1 MNDIQEELAQMR
13 RDIDELRAHFPDG
26 KPSGYFGEGTSGLV
40 NEAVVRHLKANLER
54 EGRSR
59 GIAISRVV
67 LVYGEGG
74 TGCWAGHITMSSA
87 AEMPK
92 GTQLRESV
100 AALAADP
107 LALRAVRKLIEQF
120 FDGKPMRMTK
130 CELAAAL
137 GETETTVED
146 SLRPLV
152 ADSRLRWSKMAT
164 GEEAYEI
171 ADQEPHLVL
180 IQSLE

>member
-1 MNDIQEELAQMR
+1 MTDIQEELAQLR
-13 RDIDELRAHFPDG
+13 RDVDELLARLPARE
-26 KPSGYFGEGTSGLV
+26 PSGAFGEGTSGLV
-40 NEAVVRHLKANLER
+40 NEAVVRHLKATLER
-54 EGRSR
+54 EGKSR

-67 LVYGEGG
+67 LMYGEGG
-74 TGCWAGHITMSSA
+74 HGCWAGHITMSSA

-100 AALAADP
+100 VALAGDP

-120 FDGKPMRMTK
+120 FDGRPMRMTK
-130 CELAAAL
+130 SELAVAL

-152 ADSRLRWSKMAT
+152 ADGRLRWSKLAT

-180 IQSLE
+180 LQSLE

>member
-1 MNDIQEELAQMR
+1 MSDIREEVTQLR
-13 RDIDELRAHFPDG
+13 RDLDELRAHFPDG
-26 KPSGYFGEGTSGLV
+26 EPSGYFGEGTSGLV
-40 NEAVVRHLKANLER
+40 NEAVLRHLKANLER
-54 EGRSR
+54 EGKSR

-67 LVYGEGG
+67 LFYGEGG
-74 TGCWAGHITMSSA
+74 TGCWAGHITMTSA

-107 LALRAVRKLIEQF
+107 LALRAVRKLIAQF
-120 FDGKPMRMTK
+120 FNGKPMRMTK
-130 CELAAAL
+130 SELAAAL
-137 GETETTVED
+137 DETEANLED

-152 ADSRLRWSKMAT
+152 ADNRLRWTKLAT
-164 GEEAYEI
+164 GEEAYEM

-180 IQSLE
+180 LQSLE